1 MCSIPFLF
9 QKQGTNKQDN
19 KVSRRETAPGAH
31 PVQPAHWELLRMA
44 ALQWCCFHYIFK
56 CAAHRKWNCF
66 SRWCNT
72 WCWELGL
79 QCVTLILNTCKMP
92 TFGCWVSQNASV
104 QLLQEL
110 LSQQL
115 HQIPSISHIPIQPA
129 QTACWLLW
137 GKLSVEVSGSIR
149 VALKCPTFVQ
159 WAPRE
164 GFPMAAQCGVDGNH
178 LPDTPCA
185 WLKTTLSVLSF
196 TQPGDF
202 DLIDTLYRCA
212 A

>member
-159 WAPRE
+159 WAPRAFQWLHSVVWMVTICQIHHVH
-164 GFPMAAQCGVDGNH
+164 GWKPHCLSSP
-178 LPDTPCA
+178 LPNQEIS
-185 WLKTTLSVLSF
+185 TL
-196 TQPGDF
+196 
-202 DLIDTLYRCA
+202 
-212 A
+212 